1 MSNVSFA
8 KADVALP
15 TFCLA
20 LMQNL
25 PKEDQDQFGRQLA
38 ALRTAQMDD
47 QTKLLAL
54 GLAIINTV
62 GEDVL
67 LAAVSSLDS
76 RIRDD
81 PA

>member
-1 MSNVSFA
+1 
-8 KADVALP
+8 
-15 TFCLA
+15 
-20 LMQNL
+20 MQNL

-81 PA
+81 LA